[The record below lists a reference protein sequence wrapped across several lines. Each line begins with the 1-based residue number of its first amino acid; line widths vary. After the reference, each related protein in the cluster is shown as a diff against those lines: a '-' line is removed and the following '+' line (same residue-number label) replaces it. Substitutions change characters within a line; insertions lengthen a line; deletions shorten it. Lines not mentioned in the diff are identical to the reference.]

1 MFDIGSSGLS
11 HDRIGMPGGVKV
23 EVTPD
28 VGLAYKVLKNQ
39 HFPKVVLIASEIDKL
54 VAKFSPRVAKA
65 LR

>member
-1 MFDIGSSGLS
+1 MFAIDGDGLW
-11 HDRIGMPGGVKV
+11 HDRIGMPGGVKI

-28 VGLAYKVLKNQ
+28 VGSAYKALKNRR
-39 HFPKVVLIASEIDKL
+39 FRKLVLIAWEIDKL

>member
-1 MFDIGSSGLS
+1 
-11 HDRIGMPGGVKV
+11 MPGGVKV